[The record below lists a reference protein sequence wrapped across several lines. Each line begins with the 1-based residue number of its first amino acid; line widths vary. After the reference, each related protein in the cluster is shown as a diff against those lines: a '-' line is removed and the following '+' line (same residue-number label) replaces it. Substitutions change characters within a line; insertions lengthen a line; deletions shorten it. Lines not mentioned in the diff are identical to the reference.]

1 MVDLVI
7 KDVRFAVRGLLKR
20 PVFAAIVL
28 LTLALG
34 IGANTAVFS
43 VVNAVVLKKLPYKD
57 SDQLVVIWEKLQQ
70 VDQVELSPEDY
81 AVYRERS
88 QSFSQIAASE
98 RTNFNL
104 TGVNDPVRL
113 EGERATANLFGTLQM
128 APEIGRTFTVE
139 EDNAGAR
146 VAVLSH
152 QLWRSRFAG
161 DPNVVGKE
169 ISLDGRNYEVIGVM
183 PAAFQYPA
191 PINNRKP
198 GEIWTPRS
206 LISEQERQSH
216 NLLTIGRLKPEAS
229 WTSARAEFDII
240 SRARAQESSNPE
252 SPHLV
257 NLIPLPA
264 QVGRQQR
271 TALYVLFGAVG
282 LVLLIA
288 CVNVANLLLAL
299 AAGRKREI
307 ALRLA
312 LGARR
317 IHIIRQLLIESLL
330 LSLAGGTS
338 GLLIAI
344 WLSSLI
350 RTLAVNQIPR
360 ADSIAIDTSVLL
372 FTFFISIVTGLV
384 FGIMPSLQAARVDLN
399 TALKESSRG
408 SVGVAHQ
415 RLRNTL
421 VISEVA
427 LSLVLLAG
435 AGLMIKSFWR
445 LQQVDP
451 GFDPNNLLSIE
462 VTLPEAKYQE
472 PARRSAF
479 FSDALARIAALPG
492 VKAAE
497 VISSPPLS
505 GRRNINVFPIEGRP
519 EPKTIADAPL
529 ADFRI
534 ISPDYFRTMG
544 IAQVQG
550 RAFENTDE
558 ATSQK
563 VTILSAAF
571 IRQFS
576 GGGNLLGRR
585 INIDGAWFTVVG
597 IVSDVHQSGLD
608 EDAAPHVYVSYKQ
621 LVPQRTGVVVR
632 TTVDPLSLIGNIRS
646 EIQAIDPDQPIYNVN
661 SMMALMSEKVAPRRL
676 NLVLLGSFAGLAL
689 LLAAIGVYG
698 LMSNLVVQRTSEIGL
713 RMALG
718 ACRTDVLR
726 LVLMRGL
733 KLALLGSVIGIGA
746 SLLFLRSM
754 STLLVGVT
762 STDPLTLLLVSL
774 IVMSV
779 AVVACLVPAKKA
791 TNVDPLVALRHE

>member
-1 MVDLVI
+1 
-7 KDVRFAVRGLLKR
+7 
-20 PVFAAIVL
+20 
-28 LTLALG
+28 
-34 IGANTAVFS
+34 
-43 VVNAVVLKKLPYKD
+43 
-57 SDQLVVIWEKLQQ
+57 
-70 VDQVELSPEDY
+70 
-81 AVYRERS
+81 
-88 QSFSQIAASE
+88 
-98 RTNFNL
+98 
-104 TGVNDPVRL
+104 
-113 EGERATANLFGTLQM
+113 
-128 APEIGRTFTVE
+128 
-139 EDNAGAR
+139 
-146 VAVLSH
+146 
-152 QLWRSRFAG
+152 
-161 DPNVVGKE
+161 
-169 ISLDGRNYEVIGVM
+169 
-183 PAAFQYPA
+183 
-191 PINNRKP
+191 
-198 GEIWTPRS
+198 
-206 LISEQERQSH
+206 
-216 NLLTIGRLKPEAS
+216 
-229 WTSARAEFDII
+229 
-240 SRARAQESSNPE
+240 
-252 SPHLV
+252 
-257 NLIPLPA
+257 
-264 QVGRQQR
+264 
-271 TALYVLFGAVG
+271 
-282 LVLLIA
+282 
-288 CVNVANLLLAL
+288 
-299 AAGRKREI
+299 
-307 ALRLA
+307 
-312 LGARR
+312 
-317 IHIIRQLLIESLL
+317 
-330 LSLAGGTS
+330 
-338 GLLIAI
+338 
-344 WLSSLI
+344 
-350 RTLAVNQIPR
+350 
-360 ADSIAIDTSVLL
+360 L
-372 FTFFISIVTGLV
+372 FTLFISIVTGLV

-408 SVGVAHQ
+408 SVGVAQQ

-492 VKAAE
+492 VKATE

-576 GGGNLLGRR
+576 GGENLLGRR

-718 ACRTDVLR
+718 AGRTDVLT

-733 KLALLGSVIGIGA
+733 KLALVGSVIGIGA

>member
-1 MVDLVI
+1 MMDLVI

-57 SDQLVVIWEKLQQ
+57 SDQLVVIWEKLQR

-113 EGERATANLFGTLQM
+113 EGERATANLFGTLQI

-216 NLLTIGRLKPEAS
+216 NLLTIGRLKPDAS

-240 SRARAQESSNPE
+240 SRARAQESSNPD

-317 IHIIRQLLIESLL
+317 IHIIRQLLTESLL

-408 SVGVAHQ
+408 SVGVAQQ

-576 GGGNLLGRR
+576 GGENLLGRR

-733 KLALLGSVIGIGA
+733 KLALVGSVIGIGA

>member
-1 MVDLVI
+1 MMDLVI

-57 SDQLVVIWEKLQQ
+57 SDQLVVIWEKLQR

-113 EGERATANLFGTLQM
+113 EGERATANLFGTLQI

-240 SRARAQESSNPE
+240 SRARAQESSNPD
-252 SPHLV
+252 SPHLA

-317 IHIIRQLLIESLL
+317 IHIIRQLLTESLL

-408 SVGVAHQ
+408 SVGVAQQ

-576 GGGNLLGRR
+576 GGENLLGRR

-632 TTVDPLSLIGNIRS
+632 TTVDPPSLIGNIRS

-733 KLALLGSVIGIGA
+733 KLALVGSVIGIGA

>member
-1 MVDLVI
+1 MMDLVI

-57 SDQLVVIWEKLQQ
+57 SDQLVVIWEKLQR

-81 AVYRERS
+81 AVYHERS

-113 EGERATANLFGTLQM
+113 EGERATANLFGTLQIS
-128 APEIGRTFTVE
+128 PEIGRTFTVE

-191 PINNRKP
+191 PINDRKP

-240 SRARAQESSNPE
+240 SRGRAQESSNPD
-252 SPHLV
+252 SPHLA

-317 IHIIRQLLIESLL
+317 IHIIRQLLTESLL

-372 FTFFISIVTGLV
+372 FTLFISIVTGLV
-384 FGIMPSLQAARVDLN
+384 FGILPSLQAARLDLN

-408 SVGVAHQ
+408 SVGVAQQ

-576 GGGNLLGRR
+576 GGENLLGRR

-632 TTVDPLSLIGNIRS
+632 TTVDSLSLIGNIRS

-733 KLALLGSVIGIGA
+733 KLALVGSVIGVGA

>member
-240 SRARAQESSNPE
+240 SRARAQESSNPD

-408 SVGVAHQ
+408 SVGVAQQ